1 MTIKTLHGPINF
13 QLQRFKNSQ
22 ECVEKEET
30 YFSLTGQFQEV
41 YITQRLQELSAYYST
56 ILSYKEVEN
65 LVIRVTGEKQISDQK
80 AWQIVNDKAVEIS
93 QFWKKEVEKTL
104 NNKELQ
110 FPKIQ
115 EKIDIYEAHI
125 GF

>member
-1 MTIKTLHGPINF
+1 M
-13 QLQRFKNSQ
+13 
-22 ECVEKEET
+22 EKEET

-80 AWQIVNDKAVEIS
+80 VWQIVNDKAVEIS
-93 QFWKKEVEKTL
+93 QCWKNEVEKTL
-104 NNKELQ
+104 NNKQLI

-115 EKIDIYEAHI
+115 DKIDIYDSKSRGIIVLEE
-125 GF
+125 